1 MAVARVAALYDI
13 HAHLPALRAVLDEV
27 DAEGIETLVI
37 GGDVAAGPLP
47 SDGTV
52 ARALSLELGQLP
64 LSCRATPTA
73 SRS

>member
-13 HAHLPALRAVLDEV
+13 HAHLPALRAVLEQV

-47 SDGTV
+47 TETV
-52 ARALSLELGQLP
+52 QQLMARRP
-64 LSCRATPTA
+64 RCRLVP
-73 SRS
+73 SSPR